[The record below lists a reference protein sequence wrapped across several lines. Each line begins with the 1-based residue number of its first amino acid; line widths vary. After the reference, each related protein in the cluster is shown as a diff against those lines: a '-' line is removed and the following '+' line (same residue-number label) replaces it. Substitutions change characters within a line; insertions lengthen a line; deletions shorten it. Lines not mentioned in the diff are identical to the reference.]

1 MKNRS
6 LFSKVS
12 LFGFAALFF
21 ATGLHVQ
28 AQTESQSKDTLVEE
42 IVARVNNQIITL
54 SDYQKAAEGLQE
66 EVRQD
71 CQNCTSDQLAA
82 QVKDRQKNLL
92 RDMIDQQL
100 LIERAKDMSIDV
112 ETDLVKRLDEV
123 RKENNLATMD
133 DLEKAVEKQGIVWE
147 DYKQQMKNGLL
158 TQKVIQQEVGGRM
171 DIGPD
176 EVKRY
181 YDAHKQDFVRPEQ
194 VDLAE
199 ILLSTDGKSPEE
211 IAAIKTKADD
221 LHKQVVN
228 GADFSQLAIRH
239 SEGSTAQ
246 DGGELGLYER
256 DQLATQLADAVF
268 KLDKNGITDVIQTKA
283 GFEILKV
290 NEHYQAGLQPLDKVS
305 EQITNILY
313 KQKMDPA
320 MRDYLAELRE
330 ESYVT
335 VRPGFTDTAAVPG
348 ATVIQEVAPT
358 PDAAEK
364 KKGKHKVPL
373 PKASGGL

>member
-1 MKNRS
+1 MKIRNLLS
-6 LFSKVS
+6 TVWLAVFV
-12 LFGFAALFF
+12 ALVL
-21 ATGLHVQ
+21 APGARAQSQ
-28 AQTESQSKDTLVEE
+28 AQSKDTLVEE

-54 SDYQKAAEGLQE
+54 SDYEKAAQGLAE

-71 CQNCTSDQLAA
+71 CQNCAPDQLAA
-82 QVKDRQKNLL
+82 EIKDRQKNLL

-100 LIERAKDMSIDV
+100 LIERAKDMGIDV
-112 ETDLVKRLDEV
+112 ETELVKRLDEV

-176 EVKRY
+176 EIKKY
-181 YDAHKQDFVRPEQ
+181 YDAHKQDFVRAEQ
-194 VDLAE
+194 VDLSE
-199 ILLSTDGKSPEE
+199 ILLSTEGKTPEE

-221 LHKQVVN
+221 LHKRVVN
-228 GADFSQLAIRH
+228 GDDFAELAKRH

-256 DQLATQLADAVF
+256 DQLASQLADAVF
-268 KLDKNGITDVIQTKA
+268 KLDKNGITDVIQTRT

-305 EQITNILY
+305 DQITNIIY

-320 MRDYLAELRE
+320 MRSYLAELRE

-335 VRPGFTDTAAVPG
+335 VKPGFTDTAAVPG

-358 PDAAEK
+358 PDAVTK

-373 PKASGGL
+373 PNVNGGL

>member
-1 MKNRS
+1 MKIRNLLS
-6 LFSKVS
+6 TVWLAVFV
-12 LFGFAALFF
+12 ALVL
-21 ATGLHVQ
+21 APGARAQSQ
-28 AQTESQSKDTLVEE
+28 AQSKDTLVEE

-54 SDYQKAAEGLQE
+54 SDYEKAAQGLAE

-71 CQNCTSDQLAA
+71 CQNCAPDQLAA
-82 QVKDRQKNLL
+82 EIKDRQKNLL

-100 LIERAKDMSIDV
+100 LIERAKDMGIDV
-112 ETDLVKRLDEV
+112 ETELVKRLDEV

-176 EVKRY
+176 ETKKY
-181 YDAHKQDFVRPEQ
+181 YDAHKQDFVRAEQ
-194 VDLAE
+194 VDLSE
-199 ILLSTDGKSPEE
+199 IFLSTEGKTPEE
-211 IAAIKTKADD
+211 TAAIKTKADD
-221 LHKQVVN
+221 LHKRIVN
-228 GADFSQLAIRH
+228 GDDFAELAKRH

-246 DGGELGLYER
+246 DGGELGTYER
-256 DQLATQLADAVF
+256 GQLAPQLADAVF
-268 KLDKNGITDVIQTKA
+268 KLDRNGITDVIQTRT

-290 NEHYQAGLQPLDKVS
+290 NEHYQAGLQPLNKVS
-305 EQITNILY
+305 DQITNIIY

-320 MRDYLAELRE
+320 MRSYLAELRE

-335 VRPGFTDTAAVPG
+335 VKPGFTDTAAVPG

-358 PDAAEK
+358 PDTVTK

-373 PKASGGL
+373 PNVNGGL

>member
-6 LFSKVS
+6 SFSKVC
-12 LFGFAALFF
+12 LAGFAALFF
-21 ATGLHVQ
+21 AAGTY
-28 AQTESQSKDTLVEE
+28 AQTQSDSKAVLVEE

-54 SDYQKAAEGLQE
+54 SDYEKAAQGLAE

-71 CQNCTSDQLAA
+71 CQNCTPDQLQAEA
-82 QVKDRQKNLL
+82 KERQKNLL

-100 LIERAKDMSIDV
+100 LIERAKDMNIDV
-112 ETDLVKRLDEV
+112 ETELVKRLDEV

-176 EVKRY
+176 EIKKY
-181 YDAHKQDFVRPEQ
+181 YDAHKQDFNSPEQ
-194 VDLAE
+194 VDLSE
-199 ILLSTDGKSPEE
+199 IFLNTDGKTPEE
-211 IAAIKTKADD
+211 TAAVKTKADD
-221 LHKQVVN
+221 LHKQLVN
-228 GADFSQLAIRH
+228 GADFAQLAIRH

-246 DGGELGLYER
+246 DGGELGAFQR
-256 DQLATQLADAVF
+256 GQLAPQLEALVF
-268 KLDKNGITDVIQTKA
+268 KLDKNGITDVIQTKT

-305 EQITNILY
+305 EQITNIIY

-335 VRPGFTDTAAVPG
+335 VKPGFVDTAAVPG

-358 PDAAEK
+358 PDTAEK

-373 PKASGGL
+373 PKASGL

>member
-1 MKNRS
+1 MKNQKWPFRM
-6 LFSKVS
+6 L
-12 LFGFAALFF
+12 LAGFGALLLAA
-21 ATGLHVQ
+21 GVH
-28 AQTESQSKDTLVEE
+28 AQTQTDSKAVLVEE
-42 IVARVNNQIITL
+42 IVARVNNEIITL
-54 SDYQKAAEGLQE
+54 SDYEKAAQGLAD

-71 CQNCTSDQLAA
+71 CQNCTPDQLQAEM
-82 QVKDRQKNLL
+82 KERQKNLL

-100 LIERAKDMSIDV
+100 LIEHAKDMGIDV

-123 RKENNLATMD
+123 RKENGLATMD

-176 EVKRY
+176 EIKKY

-194 VDLAE
+194 VDLSE
-199 ILLSTDGKSPEE
+199 ILLSTEGKTPEE
-211 IAAIKTKADD
+211 IAAVKTKADD

-228 GADFSQLAIRH
+228 GADFAQLAMRH
-239 SEGSTAQ
+239 SDGSTAQ

-256 DQLATQLADAVF
+256 GQLASELADAVF

-305 EQITNILY
+305 DQITNIIY

-335 VRPGFTDTAAVPG
+335 VKPGFVDTAAVPG

-358 PDAAEK
+358 PDTAEK
-364 KKGKHKVPL
+364 KKGRHKVPV

>member
-1 MKNRS
+1 MKTRNLLS
-6 LFSKVS
+6 MVWLAVFV
-12 LFGFAALFF
+12 ALVL
-21 ATGLHVQ
+21 APGARAQ
-28 AQTESQSKDTLVEE
+28 APSQAQSKDTLVEE

-54 SDYQKAAEGLQE
+54 SDYEKAAQGLAE

-71 CQNCTSDQLAA
+71 CQNCAPDQLAA
-82 QVKDRQKNLL
+82 EIKDRQKNLL

-100 LIERAKDMSIDV
+100 LIERAKDMGIDV
-112 ETDLVKRLDEV
+112 ETELVKRLDEV

-171 DIGPD
+171 DIGP
-176 EVKRY
+176 EEIKKY
-181 YDAHKQDFVRPEQ
+181 YDAHKQDFVRAEQ
-194 VDLAE
+194 VDLSE
-199 ILLSTDGKSPEE
+199 ILLSTEGKTPEE

-221 LHKQVVN
+221 LHKRVLN
-228 GADFSQLAIRH
+228 GDDFAELAKRH

-256 DQLATQLADAVF
+256 DQLAPQLADAVF
-268 KLDKNGITDVIQTKA
+268 KLDKNGITDVIQTRT

-305 EQITNILY
+305 EQITNIIY

-320 MRDYLAELRE
+320 MRSYLAELRE

-335 VRPGFTDTAAVPG
+335 VKPGFTDTAAVPG

-358 PDAAEK
+358 PDAVTK

-373 PKASGGL
+373 PNVNGGL